1 MHYATKAPST
11 GKGFDVSKGNAPM
24 TNYVFAMK
32 EKIVYIY
39 NTNTGVLATLPMKYF
54 VIPKK

>member
-11 GKGFDVSKGNAPM
+11 GKGFDVTKDNAPM

-39 NTNTGVLATLPMKYF
+39 NTNTGVLATIANEIF
-54 VIPKK
+54 CNT